1 MDTRKIESMNTRHV
15 GIELLS
21 DDELDAAAGGYRNM
35 SDPAVTGFLIAFV
48 GAAGSAGGHYFVDQL
63 MICA

>member
-1 MDTRKIESMNTRHV
+1 MDTRNIENMNTQNV
-15 GIELLS
+15 GTELLS

-35 SDPAVTGFLIAFV
+35 SAPGVTAFLIGFV
-48 GAAGSAGGHYFVDQL
+48 SAAGPVGGHYFVDQL